1 MRRAPFLWI
10 LIAAGCGGGRD
21 APRAADAGGAP
32 AAFRFPVTVVEA
44 VYGSVTESVIL
55 VGDVE
60 TARRAILAFERPG
73 RVTEAAVEAGDRV
86 ATGTPLARL
95 DDAVLE
101 AELRAARAAAA
112 AERVDADFASAE
124 LQRAREL
131 GDTIAQSER
140 DRWSSETAAR
150 EARAARS
157 NAEVA
162 RLEAL
167 LAQGVLRA
175 PFPGTVVAR
184 HVTLGSHAAAGAPA
198 FELVD
203 LAALEVRLELP
214 AAVAARAEEGDR
226 VLLETGAAGAGLEL
240 ALDTIVP
247 SAEPGTRTF
256 RAIARFAGSAAP
268 GLRPGAFVRAH
279 LALGE
284 ATGIVVPSD
293 ALLESPQGASLI
305 VAEGGDDAVPPSAR
319 MVPVRIL
326 ARGATSVAVAPLEP
340 GTLAAGARVVVTGAD
355 NVFPGA
361 PLLLQ
366 AHRAAL

>member
-1 MRRAPFLWI
+1 MRRALFLWI
-10 LIAAGCGGGRD
+10 AMAAGCSGGNG
-21 APRAADAGGAP
+21 APRAADAAGAP
-32 AAFRFPVTVVEA
+32 AAFRFPVTFVEA
-44 VYGSVTESVIL
+44 VHGTITESVIL

-73 RVTEAAVEAGDRV
+73 RVTNVAVDAGDRV
-86 ATGTPLARL
+86 ATGMPLARL

-101 AELRAARAAAA
+101 AELRSARAAAA
-112 AERVDADFASAE
+112 AERVDADFAASE

-140 DRWSSETAAR
+140 DRWSSEMAAR
-150 EARAARS
+150 EARAARG

-162 RLEAL
+162 RLEAM

-184 HVTLGSHAAAGAPA
+184 HVTLGSHAATGAAA

-203 LAALEVRLELP
+203 LEALEVWLELP
-214 AAVAARAEEGDR
+214 AAVAARAQDGDR
-226 VLLETGAAGAGLEL
+226 VLLETGVAGASLEL
-240 ALDTIVP
+240 TLDTIVP

-256 RAIARFAGSAAP
+256 RAIARFAGADAP

-284 ATGIVVPSD
+284 AAGILVPND
-293 ALLESPQGASLI
+293 ALLENAHGAALI

-326 ARGATSVAVAPLEP
+326 ARGATSVAVEQIEP
-340 GTLAAGARVVVTGAD
+340 GTLTAGARVVVTGAD